1 MKRRISS
8 ITALCLITAAAYGQ
22 QASSV
27 KEILIRGNVRVSK
40 EAILAAMRTKV
51 GKPYVQDDLD
61 KDKKSLE
68 DLGFFSAVDVRAT
81 PADLNAYQIT
91 VDLQEWPIIKEF
103 RITGNTVV
111 SREEILKAISMK
123 VGDVFNLNARRTSV
137 DAIAALYD
145 KKHFAFAGMDD
156 FAPMPDSPG
165 TINMVIVELKVG
177 TVSTQGNTRTKDW
190 VMRRL
195 IKTRAGDV
203 YNEDKWAKDV
213 TRIHN
218 TNWFDSVQAKRED
231 VSPEPGKISR
241 NLIAEVKEAKTG
253 QFNVGVQ
260 LDPQSSLAGLI
271 RFSENNLYGTG
282 KSVALNFTQAISGG
296 GPSVDLNYTNPFYD
310 QRDTSFQAS
319 VYSRLVY
326 RFGNS
331 FLGTNSPINNSTQ
344 YHERRTGSQFGFSR
358 PVNDELSFGV
368 SARFENVITSNTGA
382 APINSFVQ
390 QDGDIGVLSFAG
402 IRDRRDVNT
411 DSSRGDYVKLLFEPG
426 YSDITRVGGAT
437 QNNSILGSNLFTRNT
452 IEYRTY
458 WAPGQKKRELNLD
471 DPRRVVAVRMKYGFI
486 TGRVPYFEQFFAGG
500 PDSLRGYDP
509 DRFWGTKSFL
519 STIEYRHP
527 LQKSFN
533 LIGFVDY
540 GGAWGGYGT
549 VNNYTQSSDFKL
561 HVGYGVGLSFK
572 TPFGQIRVD
581 LGFNER
587 GKSQPDF
594 LIGSSF

>member
-1 MKRRISS
+1 MI
-8 ITALCLITAAAYGQ
+8 AAAAQAQ
-22 QASSV
+22 QASVV

-51 GKPYVQDDLD
+51 GKPYLQDDLD
-61 KDKKSLE
+61 RDKKSLE

-81 PADLNAYQIT
+81 PADLNAYQVT
-91 VDLQEWPIIKEF
+91 VDLQEWPVIKEF

-111 SREEILKAISMK
+111 SREEILKAITMK
-123 VGDVFNLNARRTSV
+123 VGDVFNLNARRNSV
-137 DAIAALYD
+137 DAIAAIYD
-145 KKHFAFAGMDD
+145 KKHYAFAGMDD
-156 FAPMPDSPG
+156 FAPIQDSPG
-165 TINMVIVELKVG
+165 TINIVIVELKVG
-177 TVSTQGNTRTKDW
+177 TVSTQGNVRTKDW

-271 RFSENNLYGTG
+271 RLSENNLYGTG

-296 GPSVDLNYTNPFYD
+296 GPSVDLSYTNPFYD
-310 QRDTSFQAS
+310 AKDTNFQIS

-326 RFGNS
+326 RFGTS
-331 FLGTNSPINNSTQ
+331 FLGTSSPINNSTQ
-344 YHERRTGSQFGFSR
+344 YSERRTGLTTGFVR
-358 PVNDELSFGV
+358 PINDQLSVGI
-368 SARFENVITSNTGA
+368 SGRIENVLTNNTGA
-382 APINSFVQ
+382 APVNSFVQ
-390 QDGDIGVLSFAG
+390 QDGDVGVASFAV
-402 IRDRRDVNT
+402 IRDRRDVIN
-411 DSSRGDYVKLLFEPG
+411 DASRGDYTKVTFEPG
-426 YSDITRVGGAT
+426 YSNITRVGGAT
-437 QNNSILGSNLFTRNT
+437 GNNNILGSNFFTRNT
-452 IEYRTY
+452 IEYRKY
-458 WAPGQKKRELNLD
+458 WAPGQKPRDLD
-471 DPRRVVAVRMKYGFI
+471 VEAARRVIAVRVKYGFVN
-486 TGRVPYFEQFFAGG
+486 GKVPYFEQFFAGG

-509 DRFWGTKSFL
+509 DRFWGQQTL
-519 STIEYRHP
+519 LTTLEYRHP

-549 VNNYTQSSDFKL
+549 VNSYSQSSTYQL
-561 HVGYGVGLSFK
+561 HVGYGLGLSFK

-581 LGFNER
+581 LGFNDH

-594 LIGSSF
+594 LIGNSF

>member
-1 MKRRISS
+1 MI
-8 ITALCLITAAAYGQ
+8 AAAAQAQ
-22 QASSV
+22 QASVV

-51 GKPYVQDDLD
+51 GKPYLQDDLD
-61 KDKKSLE
+61 RDKKSLE

-81 PADLNAYQIT
+81 PADLNAYQVT
-91 VDLQEWPIIKEF
+91 VDLQEWPVIKEF
-103 RITGNTVV
+103 RITGNSVV
-111 SREEILKAISMK
+111 SRDEIIKAITMK
-123 VGDVFNLNARRTSV
+123 VGDVFNLNARRNSV

-145 KKHFAFAGMDD
+145 KKHYAFAGMDD
-156 FAPMPDSPG
+156 FAPIQDSPG
-165 TINMVIVELKVG
+165 TINIVIVELKVG
-177 TVSTQGNTRTKDW
+177 TVSTQGNVRTKDW

-271 RFSENNLYGTG
+271 RLSENNLYGTG

-296 GPSVDLNYTNPFYD
+296 GPSIDLSYTNPFYD
-310 QRDTSFQAS
+310 AKDTSFQIS
-319 VYSRLVY
+319 TYSRLVY
-326 RFGNS
+326 RFGTS
-331 FLGTNSPINNSTQ
+331 FLGTSSPINNSTQ
-344 YHERRTGSQFGFSR
+344 YSERRTGISTGFVR
-358 PVNDELSFGV
+358 PINDQV
-368 SARFENVITSNTGA
+368 SVGISGRVENVLTNNTGA
-382 APINSFVQ
+382 TPINSFVQ
-390 QDGDIGVLSFAG
+390 QDGDVGVASFAV
-402 IRDRRDVNT
+402 IRDRRDVAN
-411 DSSRGDYVKLLFEPG
+411 DASRGDYTKVTFEPG
-426 YSDITRVGGAT
+426 YSNITRVGGAT
-437 QNNSILGSNLFTRNT
+437 ANNDILGSNYFTRNT
-452 IEYRTY
+452 IEYRKY
-458 WAPGQKKRELNLD
+458 WAPGQKPRDLD
-471 DPRRVVAVRMKYGFI
+471 VEAARRVIAVRVKYGFVD
-486 TGRVPYFEQFFAGG
+486 GKVPYFEQFFAGG

-509 DRFWGTKSFL
+509 DRFWGRQTL
-519 STIEYRHP
+519 LTTLEYRHP

-549 VNNYTQSSDFKL
+549 VNNYTQSSTYQI
-561 HVGYGVGLSFK
+561 HVGYGLGLSFK

-581 LGFNER
+581 LGFNDH

-594 LIGSSF
+594 LIGNSF